1 MAPICSK
8 HCFEFNDDAFEVCT
22 KCGICSSL
30 REMVHEYH
38 VNDEE
43 VCYNMF
49 RDVLVNNHLGFEI
62 EIEKEY
68 SKIKSVMKRGYP
80 NISLYAYCTYITLL
94 HNSVYYSLAQI
105 SQMFQLRNFKRQFCQ
120 IDRSYTA
127 DNIKYDDNDEIYMRS
142 AMKIFLS
149 KHNLIKYLSRC
160 MIMSRDVKTHLTNTK
175 LPFIVSISIYCV
187 MFEEKLSSK
196 EIIEK
201 LCSYFIINPRTLEKK
216 IRQFKQKK

>member
-1 MAPICSK
+1 MRIGHIMAFKFQSRL
-8 HCFEFNDDAFEVCT
+8 N
-22 KCGICSSL
+22 L
-30 REMVHEYH
+30 R
-38 VNDEE
+38 
-43 VCYNMF
+43 CYQLLMN
-49 RDVLVNNHLGFEI
+49 
-62 EIEKEY
+62 
-68 SKIKSVMKRGYP
+68 
-80 NISLYAYCTYITLL
+80 LYRLYLWILDWEQLL
-94 HNSVYYSLAQI
+94 TRWS
-105 SQMFQLRNFKRQFCQ
+105 
-120 IDRSYTA
+120 
-127 DNIKYDDNDEIYMRS
+127 NIKYDDNDEIYMRS

-216 IRQFKQKK
+216 IRQFKHKK